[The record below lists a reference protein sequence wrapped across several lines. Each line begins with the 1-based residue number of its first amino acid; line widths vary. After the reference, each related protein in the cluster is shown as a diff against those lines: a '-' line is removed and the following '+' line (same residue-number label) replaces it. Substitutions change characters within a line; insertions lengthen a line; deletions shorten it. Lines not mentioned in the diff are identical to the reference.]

1 MPHMTR
7 DSAWRQWKGA
17 TRDLQRAETRKKE
30 ARDTYL
36 IVLLQEF
43 EQRRAEADIAGRDI
57 NSDDALAELGMPC
70 IDCLEPYTVG
80 GSHVVERQ
88 EASTF
93 RLYAKCGGTAREP
106 Q

>member
-1 MPHMTR
+1 MPHMSKDT
-7 DSAWRQWKGA
+7 AWRQWKGA
-17 TRDLQRAETRKKE
+17 TRDLTRMETKKRE

-43 EQRRAEADIAGRDI
+43 EQRRAEADVAGRDI

-80 GSHVVERQ
+80 GNHVVERQ
-88 EASTF
+88 ESSTF
-93 RLYAKCGGTAREP
+93 RLYAKCGGQAREP